1 MKLNEFNAVLKEN
14 ASFSISEPVQPA
26 FFHEHI
32 LSSEPK
38 IKMNRSI
45 LVASFGM
52 IALVIMVMFGILLT
66 NYYRPYMQV
75 SLDINP
81 SVQFVINKYHKVIG
95 YEAINEDGVAFLEGQ
110 KLKYK
115 SIEDVLETLYENGL
129 SKGYYTSTESY
140 LLIGVW
146 GDNYQMEASLDDYLE
161 SSFQVSN
168 ASVLILTKH
177 SAQTNIIFEVAYP
190 EFNNGVE
197 SNQNETYSTTTT
209 YFFTTIMTTTS
220 PESPSDSVDTDTTDR
235 ISSQFSESEFTQTAE
250 TLGISETKLQLIF
263 TIISIHPEY
272 DTWEELELLS
282 TLSLK
287 DLFQLL
293 D

>member
-14 ASFSISEPVQPA
+14 ASFSISEPVQPT
-26 FFHEHI
+26 FFYEYI

-38 IKMNRSI
+38 IKMKRSI
-45 LVASFGM
+45 LIASFGM
-52 IALVIMVMFGILLT
+52 IAIVIMVMFGILLT

-95 YEAINEDGVAFLEGQ
+95 YEAINEDGIAFLEGQ

-115 SIEDVLETLYENGL
+115 SIEDVLEMLYENGL
-129 SKGYYTSTESY
+129 SKGYYTNTESY

-146 GDNYQMEASLDDYLE
+146 GDNYQMEASLNDYLE

-168 ASVLILTKH
+168 ASILILTKH
-177 SAQTNIIFEVAYP
+177 SALTNIIFEVAYP

-209 YFFTTIMTTTS
+209 YFYTTIMTTTS
-220 PESPSDSVDTDTTDR
+220 PESPSDSVDTETANK
-235 ISSQFSESEFTQTAE
+235 ISSQFSESQFTQTAE

-282 TLSLK
+282 TYSLK